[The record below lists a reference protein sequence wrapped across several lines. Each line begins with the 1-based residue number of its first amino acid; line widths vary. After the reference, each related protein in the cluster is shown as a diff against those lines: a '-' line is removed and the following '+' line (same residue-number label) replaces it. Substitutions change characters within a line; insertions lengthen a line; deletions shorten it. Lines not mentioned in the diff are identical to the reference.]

1 MAKGRKNVA
10 RVALRLCEGIIV
22 MNDNIDPRDG
32 RLVLVGI
39 WVTLKAFTDSIFFP
53 FSPLTGEAGI

>member
-22 MNDNIDPRDG
+22 MTDNIDPSDG
-32 RLVLVGI
+32 RLVLLDG
-39 WVTLKAFTDSIFFP
+39 
-53 FSPLTGEAGI
+53 